1 MDGTRQT
8 TRTLGPTYVASGDA
22 RLAVFEHGDPA
33 AETLLLVHGWPDTHA
48 VWDDVVRL
56 LARDFHVV
64 TYDTRGHGASPLPGP
79 SERFTLELL
88 ADDVVAVAQA
98 VSPDRPVHLVAHD
111 WGSIQL
117 WEAVCRPDA
126 AEWFASFTSISGP
139 SLDHAAVWLRGLVK
153 RPTPRNLAT
162 LARQA
167 ASSSYIYLF
176 LVPGLAEAVLPR
188 VGAKAWPH
196 FLKATEGVTGPA
208 PSATLTDDM
217 VAGVRLY
224 RANMLQRLRHP
235 QPRRSPVPLQLV
247 VNRKDIAMTPAMFAG
262 AADWTVDLTRVDL
275 DRGHWLPVTDPQL
288 VADLVTSF
296 VNDRTTTNTG
306 GNDA

>member
-1 MDGTRQT
+1 MDATREAL
-8 TRTLGPTYVASGDA
+8 RGLVPTYVVSGDA

-33 AETLLLVHGWPDTHA
+33 AETLLLVHGWPDTHT
-48 VWDDVVRL
+48 VWDGVVRL

-64 TYDTRGHGASPLPGP
+64 TYDTRGHGDSPLPGP
-79 SERFTLELL
+79 KEQFTLELL
-88 ADDVVAVAQA
+88 ADDAVAVAQA

-139 SLDHAAVWLRGLVK
+139 SLDHAATWLRGLVK

-162 LARQA
+162 LARQT
-167 ASSSYIYLF
+167 ASSSYIYFF
-176 LVPGLAEAVLPR
+176 LVPRLPEAVLPR
-188 VGAKAWPH
+188 LGPVLWPR
-196 FLKATEGVTGPA
+196 FFKATEGQAP
-208 PSATLTDDM
+208 PSAASTLPEDM

-235 QPRRSPVPLQLV
+235 NPRRSPVPLQLV
-247 VNRKDIAMTPAMFAG
+247 VNSKDIAMTPAMFEG
-262 AADWTVDLTRVDL
+262 AAEWTVDLTRVDL
-275 DRGHWLPVTDPQL
+275 DRGHWLPVSDPQL
-288 VADLVTSF
+288 VADLVTRF
-296 VNDRTTTNTG
+296 VRNRG

>member
-1 MDGTRQT
+1 MDATRQT
-8 TRTLGPTYVASGDA
+8 QHEPRTTTVVSGDV
-22 RLAVFEHGDPA
+22 RLAVFEYGDPT
-33 AETLLLVHGWPDTHA
+33 AETILLVHGWPDTHA
-48 VWDDVVRL
+48 VWDAVVPL
-56 LARDFHVV
+56 LAENFHVV

-79 SERFTLELL
+79 KELFTLELL
-88 ADDVVAVAQA
+88 GDDAIAVARA

-117 WEAVCRPDA
+117 WQVVCRPSA
-126 AEWFASFTSISGP
+126 TEWFASFTSISGP
-139 SLDHAAVWLRGLVK
+139 NIDQAAIWLRGLAK

-167 ASSSYIYLF
+167 ASSSYIYFFLTPRLPEALLPKVGPRLWPRLF
-176 LVPGLAEAVLPR
+176 
-188 VGAKAWPH
+188 
-196 FLKATEGVTGPA
+196 KATEGIDAPQPA
-208 PSATLTDDM
+208 ATFTDDM

-224 RANMLQRLRHP
+224 RANMLRSVLRPNPQR
-235 QPRRSPVPLQLV
+235 STVPLQLV
-247 VNRKDIAMTPAMFAG
+247 VNSKDIAMTPAMFAD

-288 VADLVTSF
+288 VADLVTSY
-296 VNDRTTTNTG
+296 VLSRG

>member
-1 MDGTRQT
+1 MDATREAL
-8 TRTLGPTYVASGDA
+8 RCLVPTYVVSGDA
-22 RLAVFEHGDPA
+22 RLAVFEHGDPT
-33 AETLLLVHGWPDTHA
+33 AETVLLVHGWPDTHT

-79 SERFTLELL
+79 KEQFTLELL
-88 ADDVVAVAQA
+88 ADDAVAVAQA

-139 SLDHAAVWLRGLVK
+139 SLDHAATWLRGLVK
-153 RPTPRNLAT
+153 RPTPHNLAT
-162 LARQA
+162 LARQT
-167 ASSSYIYLF
+167 ASSSYIYFF
-176 LVPGLAEAVLPR
+176 LLPRLPEAVLPR
-188 VGAKAWPH
+188 AGRLLWPH
-196 FLKATEGVTGPA
+196 FLKATEGLSA
-208 PSATLTDDM
+208 PRTAATLPEDM

-224 RANMLQRLRHP
+224 RANMLQRLLHP
-235 QPRRSPVPLQLV
+235 NPRRSPVPLQLV
-247 VNRKDIAMTPAMFAG
+247 VNTRDIAMTPAMFEA

-275 DRGHWLPVTDPQL
+275 DRGHWLPVSDPQL

-296 VNDRTTTNTG
+296 VRDRG